1 MVGEDTEKM
10 MQVGMFSVPPPA
22 IPTNRPPPP
31 PGGGGPGGIVG
42 GPQSFQPLSF
52 KPFKAPDGEFD
63 GKRLRKSVMRKTVD
77 YNCSVVNMLE
87 QRVWQRDERD
97 HMVLQP
103 DVCYASEI
111 QPPIA
116 YPQNP
121 INAVVSKFVR
131 TSTNKAKC
139 PIFCLAW
146 TPEGRRLVTGAS
158 SGEFTLWNGLTF
170 NFETILQAHDS
181 SVRTMVWSHNDQWMV
196 TGDTGGFVKYWQT
209 NMNNVKHFQA
219 HKDPVRGLSF
229 SPSDQKFATGSDDG
243 TVRIWDFYRCYE
255 EKVLRGHG
263 ADVKCV
269 DWHPSKSLLASGSK
283 DNQQPIKLWDPRSGQ
298 PLAKL
303 HAHKSTVMDLKWN
316 GNGNWLCSASRDHL
330 LKLFDVRNL
339 STEFQVFRGHKKEA
353 SCIGWHPHHEGLFA
367 SGGSD
372 GSILFWH
379 VGNDKEVGAI
389 ESAHDGII
397 WDLAWHPLG
406 HILCSGS
413 NDHTSKFWT
422 RNRPGDKMRDKYNLN
437 TLPAGVLADDS
448 MDIDDIPVNT
458 SMTSGGVIPGMG
470 PDDRVEE
477 AISSGPETIPGL
489 DFDSVSF
496 DRFSK
501 KTPYAKPIPKT
512 FQAAWNAAGG
522 LEEEMEDGNSAT
534 SWVVTDSAGLFSL
547 PANIEGEPVY
557 TDEGEELPPGSVPL
571 ESINANSI
579 LYFGFLI
586 PLNKVSGEAI
596 QNAFSTME
604 EEEAIAEI
612 TKDFEFARKLIKE
625 KNQLLNPNANSDE
638 QGEKKPGGFPPN
650 QFNDQA
656 PPPNF
661 PNNPNPNNPNP
672 NNPIKN
678 PPPGMMPPN
687 PNMMPPNPNMMPPNP
702 NMMPPNPNMM
712 PPNPNMMPPNP
723 NMMPPNPNMM
733 PPNPNMNNNNAGNP
747 NNNNPNSNNN
757 FPGPG
762 GFPGGPPPNFQGGP
776 RNFGPPRG
784 NFRGHNDGM
793 FGGRGGGMRGG
804 WQPRMGPQGNMGGGG
819 GGGGGGSRFSSNDA
833 PPQGFD
839 GDWNKKNSGM
849 NNGADMDGQGGG
861 GQGWMHGGGGGG
873 GGGGRGRG
881 RGGRGGGGFND
892 NWGRNNHWMG
902 GRGGEEQEEHG
913 KGSGGQDWQEEG
925 GMWGGGGGGGGG
937 KGGRNYGGGGKEDGG
952 WGGNQEDFGGGAERG
967 GGGWRG
973 KSRGFR
979 GRGDFQQGGRGGRG
993 DYQRSRGRGD
1003 YQRGRGGW
1011 GGPQRGRGRGGEGGW
1026 DNYQ

>member
-1 MVGEDTEKM
+1 MI
-10 MQVGMFSVPPPA
+10 QVGMFSTPPPP
-22 IPTNRPPPP
+22 IPQGKPPPP
-31 PGGGGPGGIVG
+31 PMGGGGA
-42 GPQSFQPLSF
+42 QFQPLSF

-87 QRVWQRDERD
+87 CRVWQRDERD
-97 HMVLQP
+97 RSCLQA
-103 DVCYASEI
+103 DVCYASEML
-111 QPPIA
+111 PPPA
-116 YPQNP
+116 YPMNP

-209 NMNNVKHFQA
+209 NMNNVKLFQA

-316 GNGNWLCSASRDHL
+316 ANGNWLCSASRDHL
-330 LKLFDVRNL
+330 LKLFDIRNL

-353 SCIGWHPHHEGLFA
+353 SCIAWHPHHEGLFA

-448 MDIDDIPVNT
+448 MDIDDIPLNSSLT
-458 SMTSGGVIPGMG
+458 SQGAIPGMG
-470 PDDRVEE
+470 PDDKIEE
-477 AISSGPETIPGL
+477 TETAGPETIPGL
-489 DFDSVSF
+489 DFEGVGF

-522 LEEEMEDGNSAT
+522 LEEEIEEENSAT
-534 SWVVTDSAGLFSL
+534 SWVVTDSAALFCM
-547 PANIEGEPVY
+547 PANIEGEMVY
-557 TDEGEELPPGSVPL
+557 TDDGDELPPGSVPL
-571 ESINANSI
+571 NNIKANSI
-579 LYFGFLI
+579 LYCGFLI
-586 PLNKVSGEAI
+586 PLEKVAGDVI
-596 QNAFSTME
+596 QNAFATME
-604 EEEAIAEI
+604 EEDAIAEI
-612 TKDFEFARKLIKE
+612 TGDFEFARKLIKE
-625 KNQLLNPNANSDE
+625 KNQLLNPNASE
-638 QGEKKPGGFPPN
+638 EPPEKKGGP
-650 QFNDQA
+650 QFGEQK
-656 PPPNF
+656 
-661 PNNPNPNNPNP
+661 NPNY
-672 NNPIKN
+672 
-678 PPPGMMPPN
+678 G
-687 PNMMPPNPNMMPPNP
+687 
-702 NMMPPNPNMM
+702 
-712 PPNPNMMPPNP
+712 
-723 NMMPPNPNMM
+723 
-733 PPNPNMNNNNAGNP
+733 
-747 NNNNPNSNNN
+747 NSNNN
-757 FPGPG
+757 TGNYQGSAGFQGMQQPFGGGPSGPHNPNSQRGSFRGQFDG
-762 GFPGGPPPNFQGGP
+762 GFNRGGP
-776 RNFGPPRG
+776 RGNWSHRGSGPRG
-784 NFRGHNDGM
+784 GHNM
-793 FGGRGGGMRGG
+793 GGMRDGG
-804 WQPRMGPQGNMGGGG
+804 EQYEEGFDEDWGYDEQGMGGL
-819 GGGGGGSRFSSNDA
+819 
-833 PPQGFD
+833 
-839 GDWNKKNSGM
+839 
-849 NNGADMDGQGGG
+849 
-861 GQGWMHGGGGGG
+861 
-873 GGGGRGRG
+873 
-881 RGGRGGGGFND
+881 
-892 NWGRNNHWMG
+892 
-902 GRGGEEQEEHG
+902 
-913 KGSGGQDWQEEG
+913 
-925 GMWGGGGGGGGG
+925 
-937 KGGRNYGGGGKEDGG
+937 
-952 WGGNQEDFGGGAERG
+952 
-967 GGGWRG
+967 
-973 KSRGFR
+973 
-979 GRGDFQQGGRGGRG
+979 
-993 DYQRSRGRGD
+993 
-1003 YQRGRGGW
+1003 
-1011 GGPQRGRGRGGEGGW
+1011 
-1026 DNYQ
+1026 

>member
-1 MVGEDTEKM
+1 MI
-10 MQVGMFSVPPPA
+10 QVGMFNMPPPP
-22 IPTNRPPPP
+22 IPQGKPPP
-31 PGGGGPGGIVG
+31 PGVG
-42 GPQSFQPLSF
+42 TQQFQPLSF

-87 QRVWQRDERD
+87 NRVWQRDERD
-97 HMVLQP
+97 RCTLQA

-111 QPPIA
+111 LPPIA
-116 YPQNP
+116 YPVNP
-121 INAVVSKFVR
+121 INAVVTKFVR

-209 NMNNVKHFQA
+209 NMNNVKLFQA

-255 EKVLRGHG
+255 EKILRGHG

-316 GNGNWLCSASRDHL
+316 ANGNWLCSASRDHL
-330 LKLFDVRNL
+330 LKLFDIRNL

-448 MDIDDIPVNT
+448 MDIDDIPIGTGLT
-458 SMTSGGVIPGMG
+458 SQGVIPGMG
-470 PDDRVEE
+470 PEDKVEE
-477 AISSGPETIPGL
+477 AESTGPETIPGL
-489 DFDSVSF
+489 DFDSSGF

-522 LEEEMEDGNSAT
+522 LDEEMEEENSAT
-534 SWVVTDSAGLFSL
+534 SWVVTDSAALFSL
-547 PANIEGEPVY
+547 PANIEGELVY
-557 TDEGEELPPGSVPL
+557 TDDGDELPAGSVPL
-571 ESINANSI
+571 NTIKANSI
-579 LYFGFLI
+579 LYCGFLI
-586 PLNKVSGEAI
+586 PLEKVSGDVI
-596 QNAFSTME
+596 QKAFTTME
-604 EEEAIAEI
+604 EEEAIAEV
-612 TKDFEFARKLIKE
+612 TGDYEFARKLIKE
-625 KNQLLNPNANSDE
+625 KNQLLNPNASTE
-638 QGEKKPGGFPPN
+638 ESTEKKTGGFQQG
-650 QFNDQA
+650 QFSE
-656 PPPNF
+656 
-661 PNNPNPNNPNP
+661 PNPQPTTTNT
-672 NNPIKN
+672 
-678 PPPGMMPPN
+678 
-687 PNMMPPNPNMMPPNP
+687 
-702 NMMPPNPNMM
+702 
-712 PPNPNMMPPNP
+712 
-723 NMMPPNPNMM
+723 
-733 PPNPNMNNNNAGNP
+733 NNNS
-747 NNNNPNSNNN
+747 SNN
-757 FPGPG
+757 FITS
-762 GFPGGPPPNFQGGP
+762 P
-776 RNFGPPRG
+776 RNFGTPRG
-784 NFRGHNDGM
+784 NFRNHSDAGFNRGGQRGAWPHRGNPRGGYGLGM
-793 FGGRGGGMRGG
+793 SGSRFTNEHSEQGYENEWSHENQNNGDNINNGGGERGNMDDRAQSWGRGRGRGRGRGGFKDFGNFEEDERGNWGRPNHWRGRGGMRGGGVDESSGGRGGGVGG
-804 WQPRMGPQGNMGGGG
+804 MGI
-819 GGGGGGSRFSSNDA
+819 D
-833 PPQGFD
+833 
-839 GDWNKKNSGM
+839 
-849 NNGADMDGQGGG
+849 
-861 GQGWMHGGGGGG
+861 HGGGGGG
-873 GGGGRGRG
+873 GDRGGDRGGGGSAWHNDDSSWNGKGGNFNNNQEGGWDNEEGNYGGHGGRGVSWRGRG
-881 RGGRGGGGFND
+881 RSFRGGG
-892 NWGRNNHWMG
+892 
-902 GRGGEEQEEHG
+902 
-913 KGSGGQDWQEEG
+913 
-925 GMWGGGGGGGGG
+925 
-937 KGGRNYGGGGKEDGG
+937 
-952 WGGNQEDFGGGAERG
+952 
-967 GGGWRG
+967 
-973 KSRGFR
+973 
-979 GRGDFQQGGRGGRG
+979 DFQYGGRGGRG
-993 DYQRSRGRGD
+993 DFQRGRSRGGD
-1003 YQRGRGGW
+1003 FQRGRSR
-1011 GGPQRGRGRGGEGGW
+1011 GGPPRGRGRGEGGGGW
-1026 DNYQ
+1026 DNFQ